1 MTLPSH
7 EAFLEAL
14 GSSFRVQEVVGL
26 GGPTE
31 LVMRSLDDRR
41 APAGWECFSMLFE
54 GALSSPL
61 QQGNYPMAHERL
73 GALELFVV
81 PIGERAGTK
90 DYEVI
95 IYRPLATSA
104 ILR

>member
-14 GSSFRVQEVVGL
+14 GSTFRVQGIAAL
-26 GGPTE
+26 GGPAE
-31 LVMRSLDDRR
+31 LVLGSLTDRR

-54 GALSSPL
+54 VNGSSPL
-61 QQGNYPMAHERL
+61 QQGNYPMTHESL
-73 GALELFVV
+73 GALELFIV

-90 DYEVI
+90 TCEVI
-95 IYRPLATSA
+95 IYRPLPTSA
-104 ILR
+104 ILG